1 MGAIV
6 EKSSLEVLLAA
17 PRGFCA
23 GVERALDIVEL
34 TLKRWGSPIYVKH
47 DIVHNSRVVEELRTK
62 GVVFVEELNEC
73 PDDRPVVYSAHG
85 VAASVKEEAIRRN
98 LLTVDATCPLVAKVH
113 AEAKWHNR
121 QGRQIVMIGQ
131 QGHAETTG
139 TMGQVAEGE
148 MMLVQSVDDIE
159 ALEPRDESKL
169 AYTTQT
175 TLSVDD
181 VANTVE
187 ALRRRF
193 PKIVGPGKD
202 DICYATTNRQNAVKA
217 IACQV
222 DVMFVVGAPHSS
234 NPRHLVQT
242 GQRAGCCSV
251 LLVQGI
257 GDWNWNVLDGA
268 KKLGITASASCPE
281 TIVEEVI
288 DAVGERFELTFRT
301 IASAVENVKFNVP
314 RILLQQ
320 DPEPEDTNP

>member
-148 MMLVQSVDDIE
+148 VMLV
-159 ALEPRDESKL
+159 
-169 AYTTQT
+169 
-175 TLSVDD
+175 
-181 VANTVE
+181 
-187 ALRRRF
+187 
-193 PKIVGPGKD
+193 
-202 DICYATTNRQNAVKA
+202 
-217 IACQV
+217 
-222 DVMFVVGAPHSS
+222 
-234 NPRHLVQT
+234 
-242 GQRAGCCSV
+242 
-251 LLVQGI
+251 
-257 GDWNWNVLDGA
+257 
-268 KKLGITASASCPE
+268 
-281 TIVEEVI
+281 
-288 DAVGERFELTFRT
+288 
-301 IASAVENVKFNVP
+301 
-314 RILLQQ
+314 
-320 DPEPEDTNP
+320 